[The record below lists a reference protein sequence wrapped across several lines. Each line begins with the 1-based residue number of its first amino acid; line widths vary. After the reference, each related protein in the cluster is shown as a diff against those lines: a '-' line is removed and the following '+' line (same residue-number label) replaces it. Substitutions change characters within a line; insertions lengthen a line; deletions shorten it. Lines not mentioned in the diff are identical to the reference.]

1 VSCEH
6 VSWKFFK
13 SYLEISNAL
22 GEIHFDSDLLE
33 FDVNEEDNEELRW
46 NEIATLLGNKK
57 LFINVTSESSLE
69 NITQLFYKKRNLDI
83 SLFSKLYPAF
93 QLERMITKIKVMSDD
108 HKQMK
113 VKDMTGQNF
122 KHLLKDI
129 KHLKNYKSFQIMEVP
144 LTVLDQD

>member
-1 VSCEH
+1 
-6 VSWKFFK
+6 
-13 SYLEISNAL
+13 
-22 GEIHFDSDLLE
+22 
-33 FDVNEEDNEELRW
+33 
-46 NEIATLLGNKK
+46 
-57 LFINVTSESSLE
+57 
-69 NITQLFYKKRNLDI
+69 
-83 SLFSKLYPAF
+83 
-93 QLERMITKIKVMSDD
+93 MSDD